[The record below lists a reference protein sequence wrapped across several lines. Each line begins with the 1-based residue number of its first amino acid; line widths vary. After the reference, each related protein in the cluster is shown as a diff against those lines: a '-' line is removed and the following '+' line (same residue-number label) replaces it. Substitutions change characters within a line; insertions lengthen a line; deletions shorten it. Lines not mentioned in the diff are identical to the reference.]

1 MQERRKVQRNR
12 TFLGGSIGFNRRRS
26 TFDCLVRNFS
36 AEGAMLSLTH
46 AAIVPDAFD
55 LTIPQTGRGFRA
67 RLVWRGEDAAGVAF
81 ADRTSAEGSVP
92 LDIAHRLRQSE
103 AERLALKARV
113 AELSE
118 GG

>member
-36 AEGAMLSLTH
+36 AEGAMLSLTN

-55 LTIPQTGRGFRA
+55 LTIPQTGRSYRA
-67 RLVWRGEDAAGVAF
+67 RLVWRGEDTAGVTF
-81 ADRTSAEGSVP
+81 ASAIVEDSVP
-92 LDIAHRLRQSE
+92 LDIAHRLSRSE